1 MTDIELKNR
10 IEKQSQL
17 FIRRAVIYDNMN
29 YKSDMLRV
37 RPIPDMLGFAE
48 EDLPCYP
55 PFNPTTILKGVS
67 EKQAGTVDKATQIWI
82 ICTDDYRVGWVFG
95 EANQQYATEATKVED
110 PWAFNKFKTH
120 LLRQHIGPSKAAYKE
135 MKVLFSNAR
144 YVNAYDNAGISGAS
158 TTAITIDAV
167 NVRTGERWIM
177 LQSGTSIAIMQD
189 QINLRVGS
197 PDKGPSSICI
207 KPKSIDIIADNIQL
221 YGRKATSLGKHGMQA
236 VGMLGAA
243 TAVDGSPLVPLLDI
257 TC

>member
-1 MTDIELKNR
+1 MTDNELRNH

-48 EDLPCYP
+48 SDLPCYP
-55 PFNPTTILKGVS
+55 PFNPTSVLKGVS
-67 EKQAGTVDKATQIWI
+67 EKQAGKVAGATQIWI

-120 LLRQHIGPSKAAYKE
+120 LLRQHITPGNADYKE
-135 MKVLFSNAR
+135 MKVLFCNAR
-144 YVNAYDNAGISGAS
+144 YVNAYDNAGISGSAD
-158 TTAITIDAV
+158 TAVTIDAV

-189 QINLRVGS
+189 QIDMRVGS
-197 PDKGPSSICI
+197 PDNSPSFIRI
-207 KPKSIDIIADNIQL
+207 KPKAIDIVTDYLQI
-221 YGRKATSLGKHGMQA
+221 YGRQATSLGKHGMYVA
-236 VGMLGAA
+236 GMLGAP